1 MHVDIIVCAK
11 IIHPFGFSYRMILSC
26 HMVRHKIDD
35 NLHASHMC
43 ASQQLLKL
51 SHSSRHILG
60 EIGVDVII
68 VADGVG

>member
-1 MHVDIIVCAK
+1 
-11 IIHPFGFSYRMILSC
+11 
-26 HMVRHKIDD
+26 MVRHKIDD
-35 NLHASHMC
+35 DLHASLMC

-68 VADGVG
+68 VADGVR